1 MRRNLLIILCAAYLF
16 PVFAYGGSAEL
27 EIKSLRVFGSGD
39 ETSFPMIDYTS
50 NGEKTITIDFD
61 VQTTSFPNLIIQFR
75 FCDDNWNPY
84 QNQFLQNP
92 LFNTEYNLWMD
103 KIPNNIKGARYHYT
117 GTFPNNNVQL
127 PFSGKWM
134 FFITDSQNKNLV
146 YASQKFFV
154 LYTDVKLNAQLYR
167 ETMQGSYGDNA
178 NLGRTIAI
186 KTSFVLPDSLFSAN
200 VTKVEIVKNR
210 MVSSPIIIDRNTNTQ
225 ERYYEWDAG
234 RKFSFIAR
242 VLRPGNEYRQID
254 TRNLSKYP
262 TATSDARF
270 GEVDQSDLFSKRS
283 RDDNGSSLLLDFKN
297 ANADYQNIVFKLK
310 APENVTKPIFL
321 VGAFSDWKV
330 LPEFEMFDDKGTMN
344 LSVQLKRGVHEYQY
358 VAADINGDRIQNID
372 WEILEGNFFE
382 TDNEYFI
389 FLYYNTPEKG
399 GYDKIIGFIKIR
411 TGAL

>member
-1 MRRNLLIILCAAYLF
+1 MIVFFAAFLF
-16 PVFAYGGSAEL
+16 PVFANGGNAEL
-27 EIKSLRVFGSGD
+27 EIKSLRVFGGGD

-50 NGEKTITIDFD
+50 SGEKSITIDFD
-61 VQTTSFPNLIIQFR
+61 VQTSSFPNLIIQFR
-75 FCDDNWNPY
+75 FCDDNWRPY
-84 QNQFLQNP
+84 ENQFLQNP
-92 LFNTEYNLWMD
+92 MFNTEYNLWLD

-117 GTFPNNNVQL
+117 GTFPNNNVQF

-134 FFITDSQNKNLV
+134 FFITDSQNKNLI

-154 LYTDVKLNAQLYR
+154 LYPDVKLHSQIYR

-186 KTSFVLPDSLFSAN
+186 KTSFVLPDTLFSAN

-262 TATSDARF
+262 TPTSDARF
-270 GEVDQSDLFSKRS
+270 GEVDQSDLFSKRQ
-283 RDDNGSSLLLDFKN
+283 RDYNGASLLMNFRN

-321 VGAFSDWKV
+321 VGEFSDWKV
-330 LPEFEMFDDKGTMN
+330 LPEYEMFDDNGTMN
-344 LSVQLKRGVHEYQY
+344 LSVQLKRGVHAYQY
-358 VAADINGDRIQNID
+358 VAADINGDRIRNED